1 MVLSSG
7 LLPVYI
13 IMTIENKKGKKK
25 GIGQRAKG
33 IAHRAERKGHRAK
46 SRGHR
51 GEKRRIVR

>member
-25 GIGQRAKG
+25 GKG
-33 IAHRAERKGHRAK
+33 HSAEGIEQRAERKGHSAEGRA
-46 SRGHR
+46 HR
-51 GEKRRIVR
+51 A